1 MRLGTPIHDAATLGR
16 LIRQTR
22 KQQKLTLETLAGLC
36 GLSIR
41 FLSELENGRETC
53 SLVRVLLVLDALGI
67 ELTAEPPETGAP

>member
-22 KQQKLTLETLAGLC
+22 KQQSLTLETLAGLC

-67 ELTAEPPETGAP
+67 ELIAEPPETAAT

>member
-1 MRLGTPIHDAATLGR
+1 MRLGTPIRDAATLGR

-22 KQQKLTLETLAGLC
+22 KQQGLTLETLAGLC
-36 GLSIR
+36 GLSVR

-67 ELTAEPPETGAP
+67 ELTAEPPETAQP